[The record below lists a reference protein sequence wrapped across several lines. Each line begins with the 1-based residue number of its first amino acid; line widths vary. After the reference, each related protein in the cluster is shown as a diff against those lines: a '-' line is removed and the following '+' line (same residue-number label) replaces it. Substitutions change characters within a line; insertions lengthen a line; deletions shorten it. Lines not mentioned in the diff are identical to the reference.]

1 MNDLTDMIF
10 LLRNSCLIRS
20 LWEVGGKI
28 KASLT
33 STLRNLVLSELG
45 VEIILINKDC
55 SALQY
60 VLGDMDVNMSRHKA
74 DSYSEK
80 E

>member
-1 MNDLTDMIF
+1 MGG
-10 LLRNSCLIRS
+10 R
-20 LWEVGGKI
+20 WENQGV
-28 KASLT
+28 ST

-60 VLGDMDVNMSRHKA
+60 VLGDMNVNMSRHKP